1 MLDFLKLENPPGIKY
16 LGRDLSDLK
25 AQDRFDVIM
34 ILHVLEHTICPLDIL
49 QKLVHYLSDGGLLY
63 VVVPKECVGNW
74 RGIDEPT
81 THMNFFSEE
90 SIFKLI
96 RMVGMDIVHLSVQR
110 QWMYWSY
117 IHSINLFA
125 RKQDGYTVNTY
136 RSTQQCLPFAPNWRR
151 DIRKT
156 PLKTTKRILKQVLRP
171 NP

>member
-1 MLDFLKLENPPGIKY
+1 M
-16 LGRDLSDLK
+16 
-25 AQDRFDVIM
+25 IM